1 MYFTLSLWYKLTDK
15 TRYGAYMALIGA
27 TITLVLNF
35 ALIPVMGYM
44 GSAIAVFVCFLV
56 MLVLSY
62 FLGQKHFPVPYD
74 LKRIGSYFLAAMVIV
89 SIAQFTLDL
98 QVILKY
104 SINLVLALAFIVLV
118 FKWEINELKRFIPFI
133 NKS

>member
-1 MYFTLSLWYKLTDK
+1 
-15 TRYGAYMALIGA
+15 
-27 TITLVLNF
+27 
-35 ALIPVMGYM
+35 MGYM